1 MKRFYFSL
9 FTTLFVLL
17 ANPYIILAD
26 FLVEKIEDHGN
37 DSNRMVLV
45 IMGDG
50 YTSLQLDDYHQD
62 VNLIID
68 ELFDASPWSEY
79 KNFINVYRIDVV
91 SNESGADHPSSNIYV
106 DTALDATYDTYGI
119 SRLLT
124 VDDSKALDYASLVP
138 TFDAVM
144 VIVNDPQ
151 YGGSGGATMVLSNHE
166 KSGRI
171 ALHEAGH
178 LIGDLAD
185 EYETPYPGYPEGD
198 SEPNVTYQT
207 GLESIPW
214 KNWIESGTPLP
225 TSETGGDF
233 EVGIYEG
240 ARYRSTGIYRPTYNS
255 MMRSLSAPYG
265 PINSEALV
273 INLYNYVDP
282 IDNYTPDLNNVFL
295 SSEFSLLQFNVDL
308 VNSSSD
314 TMGIGWEI
322 DGTIKNNENSES
334 MAIDVSTLKKGG
346 HTVRVLVADYTSLV
360 RHDPQ
365 ALLVS
370 SRTWNFNKEY
380 EVGAISGTIV
390 NVINNQGIEG
400 ALVET
405 EGGEY
410 STISEANGSFRLT
423 SVSEGIYSII
433 VSSDQYTTDI
443 KDTIEV
449 RDGEDSNVTVSLEP
463 LFNTYSISG
472 YIIGD
477 LKEGV
482 VNLKKGEEII
492 LTSEIKTD
500 GSYSF
505 KGMGND
511 SYTVYPNIDESE
523 LTPLYHEVTVSDVD
537 LTDINFKVHAGLC
550 PAEVALE
557 GESSSINMLRNFRTT
572 VLAKNDIGRK
582 YTNLYYRHAA
592 ELTKLI
598 IAHEEIRAEV
608 IELILDIMPDIN
620 LLLEGEEALLS
631 PEMKKE
637 LEALIDSLES
647 YASPRLKKSL
657 NMIRK
662 DIKNSEL
669 LQKLGVIT
677 P

>member
-1 MKRFYFSL
+1 
-9 FTTLFVLL
+9 
-17 ANPYIILAD
+17 
-26 FLVEKIEDHGN
+26 
-37 DSNRMVLV
+37 
-45 IMGDG
+45 
-50 YTSLQLDDYHQD
+50 
-62 VNLIID
+62 
-68 ELFDASPWSEY
+68 
-79 KNFINVYRIDVV
+79 
-91 SNESGADHPSSNIYV
+91 
-106 DTALDATYDTYGI
+106 
-119 SRLLT
+119 
-124 VDDSKALDYASLVP
+124 
-138 TFDAVM
+138 
-144 VIVNDPQ
+144 
-151 YGGSGGATMVLSNHE
+151 
-166 KSGRI
+166 
-171 ALHEAGH
+171 
-178 LIGDLAD
+178 
-185 EYETPYPGYPEGD
+185 
-198 SEPNVTYQT
+198 
-207 GLESIPW
+207 
-214 KNWIESGTPLP
+214 
-225 TSETGGDF
+225 
-233 EVGIYEG
+233 
-240 ARYRSTGIYRPTYNS
+240 TYNS
-255 MMRSLSAPYG
+255 IMRSLSAPYG
-265 PINSEALV
+265 PINSEAVVLS
-273 INLYNYVDP
+273 LYNYVDP
-282 IDNYTPDLNNVFL
+282 IDDYTPDLNNVFL
-295 SSEFSLLQFNVDL
+295 SSEYSVLKFNVDL
-308 VNSSSD
+308 VNSSND
-314 TMGIGWEI
+314 DIGIGWEI
-322 DGTIKNNENSES
+322 DGLIKENEISENLTL
-334 MAIDVSTLKKGG
+334 DVSTLKKGN
-346 HTVRVLVADYTSLV
+346 HNVKVLVADYTSLV

-449 RDGEDSNVTVSLEP
+449 RDGEDANVTISLEP

-482 VNLKKGEEII
+482 VNLKKREEII

-523 LTPLYHEVTVSDVD
+523 LTPLYHEVTVTDDD
-537 LTDINFKVHAGLC
+537 LTDINFKVQAALC

-557 GESSSINMLRNFRTT
+557 EESSPINLLRNFRNT

-582 YTNLYYRHAA
+582 YTNLYYKHAA

-598 IAHEEIRAEV
+598 IAHEEIRTGV
-608 IELILDIMPDIN
+608 IELILDMMPDIN
-620 LLLEGEEALLS
+620 LLLEGEEVILS
-631 PEMKKE
+631 PEVEEE

-647 YASPRLKKSL
+647 NASARLKKSL
-657 NMIRK
+657 NMVRK
-662 DIKNSEL
+662 DIKNNEM
-669 LQKLGVIT
+669 LQKLGVVT

>member
-1 MKRFYFSL
+1 MKRFYFNL

-17 ANPYIILAD
+17 SSPYIILAD

-50 YTSLQLDDYHQD
+50 YTSLELDDYHQD
-62 VNLIID
+62 VKLIID
-68 ELFDASPWSEY
+68 EIFNASPWAEY

-106 DTALDATYDTYGI
+106 DTTLDATYDTYGI

-124 VDDSKALDYASLVP
+124 VDDAKALDYASLVP

-207 GLESIPW
+207 ELGYIPW
-214 KNWIESGTPLP
+214 KNWIESSTPLP

-255 MMRSLSAPYG
+255 IMRSLSAPYG
-265 PINSEALV
+265 PINSEAVVLS
-273 INLYNYVDP
+273 LYNYVDP
-282 IDNYTPDLNNVFL
+282 IDDYTPDLNNVFL
-295 SSEFSLLQFNVDL
+295 SSEYSVLKFNVDL
-308 VNSSSD
+308 VNSSND
-314 TMGIGWEI
+314 DIGIGWEI
-322 DGTIKNNENSES
+322 DGLIKENEISENLTL
-334 MAIDVSTLKKGG
+334 DVSTLKKGN
-346 HTVRVLVADYTSLV
+346 HNVKVLVADYTSLV

-449 RDGEDSNVTVSLEP
+449 RDGEDANVTISLEP

-523 LTPLYHEVTVSDVD
+523 LTPLYHEVTVTDDD
-537 LTDINFKVHAGLC
+537 LTDINFKVQAGLC

-557 GESSSINMLRNFRTT
+557 EESSPINLLRNFRNT

-582 YTNLYYRHAA
+582 YTNLYYKHAA

-598 IAHEEIRAEV
+598 IAHEEIRTGV
-608 IELILDIMPDIN
+608 IELILDMMPDIN
-620 LLLEGEEALLS
+620 LLLEGEEAILS
-631 PEMKKE
+631 PEMKEE

-647 YASPRLKKSL
+647 YASPRFKKSL
-657 NMIRK
+657 NMVRK
-662 DIKNSEL
+662 DIKNNEM
-669 LQKLGVIT
+669 LQKLGVVT

>member
-1 MKRFYFSL
+1 MKRFYFNL

-17 ANPYIILAD
+17 SSPYIILAD

-50 YTSLQLDDYHQD
+50 YTSLELDDYHQD
-62 VNLIID
+62 VKLIID
-68 ELFDASPWSEY
+68 EIFNASPWAEY

-106 DTALDATYDTYGI
+106 DTTLDATYDTYGI

-124 VDDSKALDYASLVP
+124 VDDAKALDYASLVP

-207 GLESIPW
+207 ELGYIPW
-214 KNWIESGTPLP
+214 KNWIESSTPLP

-255 MMRSLSAPYG
+255 IMRSLSAPYG
-265 PINSEALV
+265 PINSEAVVLS
-273 INLYNYVDP
+273 LYNYVDP
-282 IDNYTPDLNNVFL
+282 IDDYTPDLNNVFL
-295 SSEFSLLQFNVDL
+295 SSEYSVLKFNVDL
-308 VNSSSD
+308 VNSSND
-314 TMGIGWEI
+314 DIGIGWEI
-322 DGTIKNNENSES
+322 DGLIKENEISENLTL
-334 MAIDVSTLKKGG
+334 DVSTLKKGN
-346 HTVRVLVADYTSLV
+346 HNVKVLVADYTSLV

-449 RDGEDSNVTVSLEP
+449 RDGEDANVTLSLEP

-523 LTPLYHEVTVSDVD
+523 LTPLYHEVTVTDDD
-537 LTDINFKVHAGLC
+537 LTDINFKVQAALC

-557 GESSSINMLRNFRTT
+557 EESSPINLLRNFRNT

-582 YTNLYYRHAA
+582 YTNLYYKHAA

-598 IAHEEIRAEV
+598 IAHEEIRTGV
-608 IELILDIMPDIN
+608 IELILDMMPDIN
-620 LLLEGEEALLS
+620 LLLEGEEVILS
-631 PEMKKE
+631 PEVEEE

-647 YASPRLKKSL
+647 NASARLKKSL
-657 NMIRK
+657 NMVRK
-662 DIKNSEL
+662 DIKNNEM
-669 LQKLGVIT
+669 LQKLGVVT

>member
-1 MKRFYFSL
+1 MKRFYFNL

-17 ANPYIILAD
+17 SSPYIILAD

-50 YTSLQLDDYHQD
+50 YTSLELDDYHQD
-62 VNLIID
+62 VKLIID
-68 ELFDASPWSEY
+68 EIFNASPWAEY

-106 DTALDATYDTYGI
+106 DTTLDATYDTYGI

-124 VDDSKALDYASLVP
+124 VDDAKALDYASLVP

-207 GLESIPW
+207 ELGYIPW
-214 KNWIESGTPLP
+214 KNWIESSTPLP

-255 MMRSLSAPYG
+255 IMRSLSAPYG
-265 PINSEALV
+265 PINSEAVVLS
-273 INLYNYVDP
+273 LYNYVDP
-282 IDNYTPDLNNVFL
+282 IDDYTPDLNNVFL
-295 SSEFSLLQFNVDL
+295 SSEYSVLKFNVDL
-308 VNSSSD
+308 VNSSND
-314 TMGIGWEI
+314 DIGIGWEI
-322 DGTIKNNENSES
+322 DGLIKENEISENLTL
-334 MAIDVSTLKKGG
+334 DVSTLKKGN
-346 HTVRVLVADYTSLV
+346 HNVKVLVADYTSLV

-449 RDGEDSNVTVSLEP
+449 RDGEDANVTISLEP

-482 VNLKKGEEII
+482 VNLKKREEII

-523 LTPLYHEVTVSDVD
+523 LTPLYHEVTVTDDD
-537 LTDINFKVHAGLC
+537 LTDINFKVQAALC

-557 GESSSINMLRNFRTT
+557 EESSPINLLRNFRNT

-582 YTNLYYRHAA
+582 YTNLYYKHAA

-598 IAHEEIRAEV
+598 IAHEEIRTGV
-608 IELILDIMPDIN
+608 IELIFDMMPDIN

-631 PEMKKE
+631 PEMKEE

-657 NMIRK
+657 NMVRK
-662 DIKNSEL
+662 DIKNNEM
-669 LQKLGVIT
+669 LQKLGVVT

>member
-1 MKRFYFSL
+1 
-9 FTTLFVLL
+9 
-17 ANPYIILAD
+17 
-26 FLVEKIEDHGN
+26 
-37 DSNRMVLV
+37 
-45 IMGDG
+45 
-50 YTSLQLDDYHQD
+50 
-62 VNLIID
+62 
-68 ELFDASPWSEY
+68 
-79 KNFINVYRIDVV
+79 
-91 SNESGADHPSSNIYV
+91 
-106 DTALDATYDTYGI
+106 
-119 SRLLT
+119 
-124 VDDSKALDYASLVP
+124 
-138 TFDAVM
+138 
-144 VIVNDPQ
+144 
-151 YGGSGGATMVLSNHE
+151 
-166 KSGRI
+166 
-171 ALHEAGH
+171 
-178 LIGDLAD
+178 
-185 EYETPYPGYPEGD
+185 
-198 SEPNVTYQT
+198 
-207 GLESIPW
+207 
-214 KNWIESGTPLP
+214 
-225 TSETGGDF
+225 
-233 EVGIYEG
+233 
-240 ARYRSTGIYRPTYNS
+240 

-295 SSEFSLLQFNVDL
+295 SSDLSLLQFKVDL

-322 DGTIKNNENSES
+322 DGTIKKNENSES
-334 MAIDVSTLKKGG
+334 MAIDVSTLKKGS

-449 RDGEDSNVTVSLEP
+449 RDGEDANVTISLEP

-492 LTSEIKTD
+492 LSSEIKTD

-511 SYTVYPNIDESE
+511 SYTVYPTIDESE
-523 LTPLYHEVTVSDVD
+523 LTPSYHEVTVSDDD
-537 LTDINFKVHAGLC
+537 LTDINFKVQAGLC

-557 GESSSINMLRNFRTT
+557 GESSPINLLRNFRNT
-572 VLAKNDIGRK
+572 VLTKNDIGRK
-582 YTNLYYRHAA
+582 YTNLYYKHAA

-598 IAHEEIRAEV
+598 IAHEEIRADV
-608 IELILDIMPDIN
+608 IELILNIMPDIN
-620 LLLEGEEALLS
+620 LLLEGEEAILS
-631 PEMKKE
+631 PEMKEE

-657 NMIRK
+657 NMVRK
-662 DIKNSEL
+662 DIKNNEV
-669 LQKLGVIT
+669 LQKLGVVT

>member
-1 MKRFYFSL
+1 MKRFYFNL

-17 ANPYIILAD
+17 SSPYIILAD

-50 YTSLQLDDYHQD
+50 YTSLELDDYHQD
-62 VNLIID
+62 VKLIID
-68 ELFDASPWSEY
+68 EIFNASPWAEY

-106 DTALDATYDTYGI
+106 DTTLDATYDTYGI

-124 VDDSKALDYASLVP
+124 VDDAKALDYASLVP

-207 GLESIPW
+207 ELGYIPW
-214 KNWIESGTPLP
+214 KNWIESSTPLP

-255 MMRSLSAPYG
+255 IMRSLSAPYG
-265 PINSEALV
+265 PINSEAVVLS
-273 INLYNYVDP
+273 LYNYVDP
-282 IDNYTPDLNNVFL
+282 IDDYTPDLNNVFL
-295 SSEFSLLQFNVDL
+295 SSEYSVLKFNVDL
-308 VNSSSD
+308 VNSSND
-314 TMGIGWEI
+314 DIGIGWEI
-322 DGTIKNNENSES
+322 DGLIKENEISENLTL
-334 MAIDVSTLKKGG
+334 DVSTLKKGN
-346 HTVRVLVADYTSLV
+346 HNVKVLVADYTSLV

-449 RDGEDSNVTVSLEP
+449 RDGEDANVTISLEP

-482 VNLKKGEEII
+482 VNLKKREEII

-523 LTPLYHEVTVSDVD
+523 LTPLYHEVTVTDDD
-537 LTDINFKVHAGLC
+537 LTDINFKVQAALC

-557 GESSSINMLRNFRTT
+557 EESSPINLLRNFRNT

-582 YTNLYYRHAA
+582 YTNLYYKHAA

-598 IAHEEIRAEV
+598 IAHEEIRTGV
-608 IELILDIMPDIN
+608 IELILDMMPDIN
-620 LLLEGEEALLS
+620 LLLEGEEVILS
-631 PEMKKE
+631 PEVEEE

-647 YASPRLKKSL
+647 NASARLKKSL
-657 NMIRK
+657 NMVRK
-662 DIKNSEL
+662 DIKNNEM
-669 LQKLGVIT
+669 LQKLGVVT